1 MNVRPHRLVVRTRD
15 FHSRNRSSTLRGVT
29 FYVVVMLL
37 CLLCLNHQDI
47 KIKKEDLVKQSKS
60 KKFVNE
66 WKPIDFYLIYQM
78 WTDKD
83 LIELRKQIER
93 DAKVY
98 R

>member
-1 MNVRPHRLVVRTRD
+1 MVFMNMKYTYQTVLP
-15 FHSRNRSSTLRGVT
+15 
-29 FYVVVMLL
+29 VVVMLL
-37 CLLCLNHQDI
+37 CLFYLSNQDTEI
-47 KIKKEDLVKQSKS
+47 KQADLVKKS
-60 KKFVNE
+60 KPKNFVNE

>member
-1 MNVRPHRLVVRTRD
+1 MNMKYTYQTVLP
-15 FHSRNRSSTLRGVT
+15 
-29 FYVVVMLL
+29 VVVMLL
-37 CLLCLNHQDI
+37 CLFYLSNQDTEI
-47 KIKKEDLVKQSKS
+47 KQADLVKKS
-60 KKFVNE
+60 KPKNFVNE